1 MRCDNHDVLVEVLG
15 IVSNMNSSCC
25 DLEGLTHKHDLGNWL
40 KKFMV
45 PGFVHDDIV
54 LEVIMVIGVLATEP
68 RCGSFAPALPFS
80 PVLRRT

>member
-1 MRCDNHDVLVEVLG
+1 MLG

-80 PVLRRT
+80 PALRRKRMPA